1 MKLKRYKNNPILEPN
16 EKNWWESK
24 AVFNPAAVYKAGMV
38 HLLPRVIGEYEKY
51 ISRLGYYVSTDG
63 LNFERVIDEPVFKP
77 QEQYERWGCED
88 PRITELEGELFITY
102 VALSEPARRG
112 GGPPRT
118 ALTSTKDFRS
128 FYRYGV
134 ITPLGLDDKDTVLFP
149 EKIKGKYAVLHR
161 PLDWVGT
168 NYGTDRPSI
177 WIGYSD
183 HLKGLY
189 GHKVVMK
196 PEQKWESRKIGAGP
210 PPIKTREGWLLIY
223 HGVDENSVYRA
234 GAALLDLN
242 SPSKIKS
249 RSPYPILEPEKKYE
263 KIGDVSNVVFPE
275 GAVVIDDELFVYYGG
290 ADKVCCVA
298 TANLDELL
306 DYLLTFKD

>member
-51 ISRLGYYVSTDG
+51 ISRLGYYVSADG

-161 PLDWVGT
+161 PLNWVGT

-177 WIGYSD
+177 YVIASAEMGNYSKA
-183 HLKGLY
+183 HRYFLN
-189 GHKVVMK
+189 VA
-196 PEQKWESRKIGAGP
+196 R
-210 PPIKTREGWLLIY
+210 
-223 HGVDENSVYRA
+223 
-234 GAALLDLN
+234 LDLDDTRGN
-242 SPSKIKS
+242 TFEGIHAASLGGTWQAAINGFAGMRIRDGKLAFNP
-249 RSPYPILEPEKKYE
+249 RLPEKWQKME
-263 KIGDVSNVVFPE
+263 FKVKWRGETVNVSVTNDVVQV
-275 GAVVIDDELFVYYGG
+275 ALQTDDEKRGIDVIVGQKTTSVKGG
-290 ADKVCCVA
+290 KIYRISIRDSS
-298 TANLDELL
+298 L
-306 DYLLTFKD
+306 